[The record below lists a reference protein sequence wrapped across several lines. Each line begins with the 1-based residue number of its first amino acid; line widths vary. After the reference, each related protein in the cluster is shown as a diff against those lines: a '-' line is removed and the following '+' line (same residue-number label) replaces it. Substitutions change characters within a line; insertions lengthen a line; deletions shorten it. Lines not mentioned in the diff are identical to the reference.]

1 MESSENHIANI
12 KKFLPHRKPML
23 MVDNMYNVL
32 GESVE
37 TSFKI
42 KSDCIFVVDGKL
54 SESGLIEN
62 AAQTC
67 SAIVGKSFFDEDDTE
82 GVSNELIGFISAI
95 KSVEIYKLPAVNQT
109 IITKANLVSRFD
121 SDSYSIC
128 AIKCVVKC
136 GAVLLAESVMN
147 LLIQEVR

>member
-1 MESSENHIANI
+1 
-12 KKFLPHRKPML
+12 ML
-23 MVDNMYNVL
+23 MVDGMYNVL
-32 GESVE
+32 AESVE
-37 TSFKI
+37 TSFEI
-42 KSDCIFVVDGKL
+42 KSDCIFVSDGKL
-54 SESGLIEN
+54 TETGLIEN

-95 KSVEIYKLPAVNQT
+95 KSVQIYELPSLNQT

-128 AIKCVVKC
+128 AIKCVIKS
-136 GAVLLAESVMN
+136 GAVLLAESEMN
-147 LLIQEVR
+147 LLIQEV

>member
-1 MESSENHIANI
+1 
-12 KKFLPHRKPML
+12 ML
-23 MVDNMYNVL
+23 MVDGMYNVL
-32 GESVE
+32 AESVE
-37 TSFKI
+37 TSFEI
-42 KSDCIFVVDGKL
+42 KSDCIFVSDGKL
-54 SESGLIEN
+54 TETGLIEN

-95 KSVEIYKLPAVNQT
+95 KSVQIYELPSLNQT

-128 AIKCVVKC
+128 AIKCVIKS
-136 GAVLLAESVMN
+136 GAVLLAESEMN
-147 LLIQEVR
+147 LLIKEV

>member
-1 MESSENHIANI
+1 LESSEHHIANI

-23 MVDNMYNVL
+23 MVDGMYNVL
-32 GESVE
+32 AESVE
-37 TSFKI
+37 TSFEI
-42 KSDCIFVVDGKL
+42 KSDCIFVSDGKL
-54 SESGLIEN
+54 TETGLIEN

-95 KSVEIYKLPAVNQT
+95 KSVQIYELPSLNQT

-128 AIKCVVKC
+128 AIKCVIKS
-136 GAVLLAESVMN
+136 GAVLLAESEMN
-147 LLIQEVR
+147 LLIQEV